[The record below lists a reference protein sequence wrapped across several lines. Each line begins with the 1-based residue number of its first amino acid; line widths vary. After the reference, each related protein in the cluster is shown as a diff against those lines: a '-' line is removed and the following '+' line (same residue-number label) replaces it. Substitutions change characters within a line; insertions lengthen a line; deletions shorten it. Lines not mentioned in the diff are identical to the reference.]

1 MKLRIEDWAAE
12 EKKRD
17 TRSRR
22 IMMRLFA
29 FIVVASGSAFVYKLY
44 EFFHDLTDSD
54 GLRFAGSHLLTYVL
68 VAGGF
73 GLLLCYGFLRGHFA
87 DIEKA
92 KYEMLD
98 LEERHDREEF
108 ASASR

>member
-1 MKLRIEDWAAE
+1 MATVDLHQ
-12 EKKRD
+12 EKSRD
-17 TRSRR
+17 A
-22 IMMRLFA
+22 RLKNVMLKFFGVVVFLSGVT
-29 FIVVASGSAFVYKLY
+29 FIYKLY

-73 GLLLCYGFLRGHFA
+73 GLLLIYGFMKGHFS

-92 KYEMLD
+92 KYEMLEK
-98 LEERHDREEF
+98 EEDYDRQEF
-108 ASASR
+108 GPAGH